1 LVLAGDRTDMAN
13 KRGSSSPASAAPV
26 TADRAGRL
34 YRLLKLLGRKPRT
47 RDDLAQTLGLGVRG
61 FYRDLEA
68 LRTASI
74 EIRLDAGRY
83 VLVGKLTDA
92 VARLPFADPK
102 LTLGEAMQLCSGR
115 TRAHR
120 KLKQQVAAITKSSQ

>member
-1 LVLAGDRTDMAN
+1 MAS
-13 KRGSSSPASAAPV
+13 KSSSQRDAITAPV

-47 RDDLAQTLGLGVRG
+47 RDDLAEALGLGVRG

-68 LRTASI
+68 LRSANI
-74 EIRLDAGRY
+74 EVQLEGGRY
-83 VLVGKLTDA
+83 LLVGKLADA
-92 VARLPFADPK
+92 VGRLPFPDPK
-102 LTLGEAMQLCSGR
+102 LTLGEAIHLATGR

-120 KLKQQVAAITKSSQ
+120 KLKQQVELITKSTK

>member
-1 LVLAGDRTDMAN
+1 MAN
-13 KRGSSSPASAAPV
+13 KRSSPSQARAAPV

-47 RDDLAQTLGLGVRG
+47 RDDLAATLELGVRG

-68 LRTASI
+68 LRTVNI
-74 EIRLDAGRY
+74 EVRLEEGRY
-83 VLVGKLTDA
+83 MLVGKLADA
-92 VARLPFADPK
+92 VARLPFPDPK
-102 LTLGEAMQLCSGR
+102 LTLGEAIQLSSGR

-120 KLKQQVAAITKSSQ
+120 KLKQQVAEITKS